1 MAAAFAVISS
11 DWLQGN
17 WGDTLTVVGPALAA
31 LGLISLPR
39 GAVPEIVADAK
50 DHPLPLA
57 ARTAGLVIG
66 GAIGV
71 LCHLPGLVGVAL
83 AVAGAVGGGVLA
95 GLFTQQR
102 SHALD
107 ALTWSDRP
115 EASQGTNQ
123 TADQAAAGIDDPALG
138 LSRDIDELVRG
149 QLDQALGIS
158 PAGVR

>member
-1 MAAAFAVISS
+1 
-11 DWLQGN
+11 
-17 WGDTLTVVGPALAA
+17 VVGPALAA

-50 DHPLPLA
+50 EHPLPLA
-57 ARTAGLVIG
+57 ARTAGLVLG
-66 GAIGV
+66 GVIGV

-83 AVAGAVGGGVLA
+83 AVAGAAAGGVLA
-95 GLFTQQR
+95 GLFSQRR

-107 ALTWSDRP
+107 ALAWPDRP
-115 EASQGTNQ
+115 HPGQQAAE
-123 TADQAAAGIDDPALG
+123 AAAGLDDPALG

-158 PAGVR
+158 PAGAR